1 VTERVPNAAE
11 RKREL
16 RRSVLRRRDSL
27 PEDARRAKS
36 RAIAGRVM
44 ALSEIRSARTVRA
57 FWSFGSEVD
66 TRPLLER
73 LAASGRTVVL
83 PTIRDRALEPR
94 TWKPGEELEETWFGA
109 SEPVGGRSVDPAA
122 IDVVAVPGV
131 AFDRAG
137 GRVGYGG
144 GFYDRFLGRLR
155 ADALRVGIAFSCQL
169 VDEPVPA
176 ASFDV
181 PIDAVVTER
190 EVLRLHR
197 GSDAVT

>member
-1 VTERVPNAAE
+1 VTRSGDLRAA
-11 RKREL
+11 KRA
-16 RRSVLRRRDSL
+16 LRRRVLERRDAMTDRDRARAGEEVVERFLAL
-27 PEDARRAKS
+27 PELD
-36 RAIAGRVM
+36 
-44 ALSEIRSARTVRA
+44 SARTVMA

-190 EVLRLHR
+190 EVLRFHR

>member
-44 ALSEIRSARTVRA
+44 ALSEIRSARTVMA

-66 TRPLLER
+66 T
-73 LAASGRTVVL
+73 AALIEALHGAGKRVVL
-83 PTIRDRALEPR
+83 PRVEGRDLAAAVYEPGDP
-94 TWKPGEELEETWFGA
+94 TAAASFGA
-109 SEPVGGRSVDPAA
+109 MEPTSAEVVGPNE
-122 IDVVAVPGV
+122 IDVVIAPGV
-131 AFDRAG
+131 AFDRSG

-144 GFYDRFLGRLR
+144 GFYDRFLRTVGADVPAIAVAFAVQVVEEVPRAEHDRLMDVLVTEDEVIDLR
-155 ADALRVGIAFSCQL
+155 A
-169 VDEPVPA
+169 
-176 ASFDV
+176 
-181 PIDAVVTER
+181 
-190 EVLRLHR
+190 
-197 GSDAVT
+197 